1 MAFDALLVLS
11 FGGPEGPDD
20 VVPFLQNVTRGK
32 DIPVER
38 LKVVGKHYSAF
49 GGVSPIN
56 AQNRQL
62 VANLSQVLD
71 LPVYLGN
78 RNWHPFGY
86 EAVEE
91 MVADGRR
98 NAIVFPTSAWGG
110 YSACRQYDEDV
121 QALRTFISEHGYP
134 EITFTKVRHFYD
146 HPGLINLTAEKVRES
161 LDRLPSGRLVF
172 TAHSIPTSDDVASGG
187 PADNHLYSR
196 QVAEASRLVAE
207 AVGVTDYG
215 IAYQSRSGN
224 PRIPWLEP
232 DIVDFL
238 RADPKDLVVCPIGFL
253 TDHMEVVWDLDTE
266 LQQAADELG
275 VRVERVPT
283 VGTTMD
289 FATVV
294 QDLIVELRDGHRT
307 MGGST
312 VTIGGCTVDGQPC
325 TPDCCWSGARMR

>member
-1 MAFDALLVLS
+1 MAFDSLLVLS

-49 GGVSPIN
+49 DGVSPIN
-56 AQNRQL
+56 AQNRAL
-62 VANLSQVLD
+62 VENLSQTLD

-78 RNWHPFGY
+78 RNWHPFAH
-86 EAVEE
+86 EALEQ

-98 NAIVFPTSAWGG
+98 QAIVFPTSAWGG
-110 YSACRQYDEDV
+110 YSACRQYDEDI
-121 QALRTFISEHGYP
+121 QALRSYGANHQYP
-134 EITFTKVRHFYD
+134 EITFTKIRHFYD
-146 HPGLINLTAEKVRES
+146 HPGLIGLIALEVKKS
-161 LDRLPSGRLVF
+161 MDKLPNGRLVF

-187 PADNHLYSR
+187 AQDNHLYSR

-207 AVGVTDYG
+207 AVGVSHYD

-232 DIVDFL
+232 DIVDYL
-238 RADPKDLVVCPIGFL
+238 HADPTDLVVCPIGFL

-266 LQQAADELG
+266 LQQAAEELG

-283 VGTTMD
+283 VGTSMD
-289 FATVV
+289 FAGVV
-294 QDLIVELRDGHRT
+294 KDLVQELTEGYRT
-307 MGGST
+307 PGGSHVT
-312 VTIGGCTVDGQPC
+312 VGGCTVNGAPC
-325 TPDCCWSGARMR
+325 LPDCCWSKARMG

>member
-1 MAFDALLVLS
+1 MAFDSLLVLS

-38 LKVVGKHYSAF
+38 LKVVGKHYSSF

-56 AQNRQL
+56 AQNRSL
-62 VANLSQVLD
+62 LHNLSEALD
-71 LPVYLGN
+71 FPVYLGN

-86 EAVEE
+86 EALEQ

-110 YSACRQYDEDV
+110 YSACRQYDEDI
-121 QALRTFISEHGYP
+121 QALRAYIADHGYP
-134 EITFTKVRHFYD
+134 EITFTKIRHFYD
-146 HPGLINLTAEKVRES
+146 HPQLIKLIACEVKKS
-161 LDRLPSGRLVF
+161 LSFLPQARLVF
-172 TAHSIPTSDDVASGG
+172 TAHSIPTTDDVASGG
-187 PADNHLYSR
+187 AGDNHLYSR

-207 AVGVTDYG
+207 SVGVPDYD

-238 RADPKDLVVCPIGFL
+238 RADPRDLVVCPIGFL

-266 LQQAADELG
+266 LQQSAEELG
-275 VRVERVPT
+275 VTVERVPT
-283 VGTTMD
+283 VGTTVG
-289 FATVV
+289 FAGVV
-294 QDLIVELRDGHRT
+294 KDLVEELRDGHRT
-307 MGGST
+307 VGGST
-312 VTIGGCTVDGQPC
+312 VTVGGCTLNGEPC
-325 TPDCCWSGARMR
+325 SSDCCWSSARMR